1 MESLKKLTS
10 APIDAHHDFHSDIY
24 AMLQQYSKS
33 SLSHTILYGPSG
45 CGKLTLAKQLISM
58 HMQVPLR
65 TVYKT
70 QLHIHT
76 ENDKEHYF
84 SKSNVH
90 FELDLRNFVHYQTAM
105 VNILIELS
113 KTVNVA
119 LNRYKIIL
127 IRNSEFI
134 SRHAQRQLRMML
146 ENIYTTTRLIFVC
159 SNIDCLEDTF
169 LSRMVCIR
177 VPSPSDTHI
186 LSFIRQNSFVDQ
198 SISATC
204 IRQASR
210 LSSNNITKTTLK
222 LMIKG
227 TRDELTYLANE
238 LWNALKKQN
247 PIIQVRETVQKL
259 STVHT
264 PWIAIV
270 NSLMVS
276 RVLPKLK
283 DEVQK
288 QHAIMTWNRFVYNYE
303 QETHK
308 EYSIEEFV
316 CQLALILKYDTKE
329 SDRFGYA
336 FDCWM

>member
-1 MESLKKLTS
+1 MLK
-10 APIDAHHDFHSDIY
+10 
-24 AMLQQYSKS
+24 QYSKS
-33 SLSHTILYGPSG
+33 SLSHTVVYGPPG

-58 HMQVPLR
+58 HMKVPLK

-70 QLHIHT
+70 QLHMHI
-76 ENDKEHYF
+76 ENDKEQYF

-90 FELDLRNFVHYQTAM
+90 FELDLRNFVPSYQNAM

-134 SRHAQRQLRMML
+134 SRHVQRQLRMML

-159 SNIDCLEDTF
+159 SNIDSLEDTF

-177 VPSPSDTHI
+177 VPSPSDSSI
-186 LSFIRQNSFVDQ
+186 LSFIRQKSFVDP
-198 SISATC
+198 SVSATS
-204 IRQASR
+204 IRQAIR
-210 LSSNNITKTTLK
+210 LTNSNITRTVLK
-222 LMIKG
+222 LMTKG
-227 TRDELTYLANE
+227 GVRDELTYLVNE
-238 LWNALKKQN
+238 FWNALKKRN
-247 PIIQVRETVQKL
+247 PIIQIRETVQKL
-259 STVHT
+259 STVYT
-264 PWIAIV
+264 PWICIV
-270 NSLMVS
+270 NSLMIS

-283 DEVQK
+283 DEAQT
-288 QHAIMTWNRFVYNYE
+288 QHAIMTWNSFVYNYE

-316 CQLALILKYDTKE
+316 CKLALIMKYDIEELET
-329 SDRFGYA
+329 SYCSS
-336 FDCWM
+336 DCWL